1 LAEESGLDTMGKNR
15 YGGNKVTKKSA
26 LDKYKAPLYEALDA
40 HARLGAHA
48 FHVPGHKQRAMWKDK
63 QADSYYGA
71 MLTLDLTELTDT
83 DDLHHPEASLADAQ
97 KLAADCWST
106 EETRFLVGGSTAGN
120 LAMIMGI
127 CNPGDLVI
135 VQRNVHKSIIH
146 GLMIAG
152 VRAVL
157 LPPDID
163 RASGL
168 AMIPGEQLLKAAI
181 EQYPEAKAVILS
193 SPNYYG
199 MSLDLKSRI
208 QLAHE
213 REIPVLVDEAHGPHF
228 GFHPDF
234 PMPALQAGADLVVQS
249 THKMLS
255 AMTMGAM
262 LHMQGKRVPRASV
275 RQALSMVQSSSPSF
289 PILASLDLARRQ
301 LHTLGAS
308 AFYSALE
315 AVALIVSQ
323 LNVLPFRALGYGD
336 HATEGISYDRLKLV
350 LFDHSAQLSGFELRE
365 ELLKRDCV
373 AEMADSRYV
382 VMAFGTGSNV
392 TDGERLRD
400 ALMDIAMQRSMVTNQ
415 SVMQDDRT
423 DNWQYHHN
431 ILVPEPVAFNRQTY
445 PSMTVRLEDSLGLKA
460 AEWVIPYPPGI
471 PVLYPGETITS
482 EILEQLRHWRYE
494 GAQIQGALDPELQFV
509 QVQVQSK
516 S

>member
-1 LAEESGLDTMGKNR
+1 VDLIQWEKGKSR
-15 YGGNKVTKKSA
+15 YGGKKVTNSIS
-26 LDKYKAPLYEALDA
+26 DKYRAPLYEALDA

-48 FHVPGHKQRAMWKDK
+48 FHVPGHKQRAIWEDK
-63 QADSYYGA
+63 QAASYYGS
-71 MLTLDLTELTDT
+71 MLELDLTELTDT

-97 KLAADCWST
+97 KLAAECWCSD
-106 EETRFLVGGSTAGN
+106 ETRFLVGGSTAGN

-152 VRAVL
+152 ARAVL
-157 LPPDID
+157 LSPDID

-168 AMIPGEQLLKAAI
+168 ATIPAEQLLNAAI

-213 REIPVLVDEAHGPHF
+213 RDIPVLVDEAHGPHF
-228 GFHPDF
+228 GFHPEF
-234 PMPALQAGADLVVQS
+234 PMSAVQAGADLVVQS

-308 AFYSALE
+308 VFYSALE

-323 LNVLPFRALGYGD
+323 LNVLPFRALGYGE

-350 LFDHSAQLSGFELRE
+350 LFDPSAQLSGFELRE
-365 ELLKRDCV
+365 ELLKRNCV

-382 VMAFGTGSNV
+382 IMAFGTGSNV

-400 ALMDIAMQRSMVTNQ
+400 ALRNIATQRSIVTNL
-415 SVMQDDRT
+415 SLMQDDRT
-423 DNWQYHHN
+423 DNWGHDHD
-431 ILVPEPVAFNRQTY
+431 IFVPEPVVFNRNTI
-445 PSMTVRLEDSLGLKA
+445 PAKRVRLADSVGMKA

-471 PVLYPGETITS
+471 PLLYPGEKITA
-482 EILEQLRHWRYE
+482 EILEQLRQWRYA
-494 GAQIQGALDPELQFV
+494 GAQIQGAQDPELQFV
-509 QVQVQSK
+509 EIQEQSK
-516 S
+516 T

>member
-1 LAEESGLDTMGKNR
+1 MGKSR
-15 YGGNKVTKKSA
+15 YGGKKVTKSA

-48 FHVPGHKQRAMWKDK
+48 FHVPGHKQRSLWEDK
-63 QADSYYGA
+63 QAASYYES
-71 MLTLDLTELTDT
+71 MLALDVTELTDT

-97 KLAADCWST
+97 KLAAECWST
-106 EETRFLVGGSTAGN
+106 DETRFLVGGSTAGN
-120 LAMIMGI
+120 LAMILGI
-127 CNPGDLVI
+127 CNQGDLVI

-152 VRAVL
+152 ARAVL

-168 AMIPGEQLLKAAI
+168 ATIPREQLLKAAI

-234 PMPALQAGADLVVQS
+234 PMSALQAGADVVIQS

-262 LHMQGKRVPRASV
+262 LHMQGNRVQRTSV
-275 RQALSMVQSSSPSF
+275 RQALSVVQSSSPSF

-301 LHTLGAS
+301 LHTLGAT
-308 AFYSALE
+308 AFHSALE

-350 LFDHSAQLSGFELRE
+350 LFDPFAQWNGFELRE
-365 ELLKRDCV
+365 ELLKRNCV

-392 TDGERLRD
+392 TDGERMRA
-400 ALMDIAMQRSMVTNQ
+400 ALMDIATERSIVTNQ
-415 SVMQDDRT
+415 SLNQDDRT
-423 DNWQYHHN
+423 DKWQYDLDNPVPDPVDFIRHN
-431 ILVPEPVAFNRQTY
+431 SPA
-445 PSMTVRLEDSLGLKA
+445 MKVRLEDSVGMKA

-471 PVLYPGETITS
+471 PILYPGETITPK
-482 EILEQLRHWRYE
+482 ILEQLLYWRFE
-494 GAQIQGALDPELQFV
+494 GAQIQGVQDPELQFV